1 MNEFWMW
8 FSSVMCCTVKILGL
22 FTTEKI
28 YKQNI
33 TVVRFEDLDFTKVLI
48 LVPKWNPERCYL
60 SQCVIHYDKLEKLHS
75 EIKNSYS

>member
-1 MNEFWMW
+1 MW

-48 LVPKWNPERCYL
+48 LVPK
-60 SQCVIHYDKLEKLHS
+60 
-75 EIKNSYS
+75 